1 MSGETQSIEAIETET
16 VPVFEDTRGKARRCQ
31 LRLYKNDEG
40 KWLLSAYVGHYVPAS
55 TYEVPLWKMLVDA
68 RREIKALK
76 AQVRTLTKMLDRK
89 SVPGPTA

>member
-1 MSGETQSIEAIETET
+1 MSGETQSIEVIETET
-16 VPVFEDTRGKARRCQ
+16 LPVFKDTRGKARRCQ

-55 TYEVPLWKMLVDA
+55 VYEIPLWEMLVNA

-76 AQVRTLTKMLDRK
+76 AQVRTLTKMLGSK
-89 SVPGPTA
+89 

>member
-1 MSGETQSIEAIETET
+1 MSGETQSIEVIETET

-40 KWLLSAYVGHYVPAS
+40 KWLLSAYAGHYVPAS
-55 TYEVPLWKMLVDA
+55 VYEIPLWEMLVDA

-76 AQVRTLTKMLDRK
+76 AQNKTLVNMLDK